1 MDVILFLLKAITKL
15 SLAATG
21 AVVALALLLIEK
33 FTGHVRKRAQQ
44 PAPQQEPPAAPRAV
58 YQAPPTAPVAAPQAV
73 HVHVH
78 LDQMQAHLAPAPQP
92 SPSALPAPPP
102 TSVLDR
108 PDHRIYV
115 TTGSHLMLEHPACDD
130 LLDRLDEILYR
141 AAYRDGDPFTVGP
154 PLDDAR
160 HGRAVPLDLPPVAA
174 VDDGEFFSAERFDL
188 PPPDG
193 ALWSRKAD
201 EAPRRLATGTPS

>member
-1 MDVILFLLKAITKL
+1 MLNAITKL
-15 SLAATG
+15 TLTATG
-21 AVVALALLLIEK
+21 AMVALVVLLLEA

-44 PAPQQEPPAAPRAV
+44 PALQQEPQPARPSQPV
-58 YQAPPTAPVAAPQAV
+58 PVAATAPPAV

-78 LDQMQAHLAPAPQP
+78 LDQALAQPAPTP
-92 SPSALPAPPP
+92 SPEPAGHSGNQSPAA
-102 TSVLDR
+102 VLNR

-115 TTGSHLMLEHPACDD
+115 TTGSYLMMEHPACDD
-130 LLDRLDEILYR
+130 LLERLDEILYR
-141 AAYRDGDPFTVGP
+141 AAFRDGDPFTVAP

-174 VDDGEFFSAERFDL
+174 VDEGEFFSEERQPL

-193 ALWSRKAD
+193 ALWLRQD
-201 EAPRRLATGTPS
+201 GVLRPL